1 MTISTTGQKISGPE
15 SSLNGATEPM
25 PLTHLVERYREA
37 INNLA
42 DAKIDF
48 DDAKKDLED
57 AREAELLQACW
68 DRMSK
73 CYLLPGGLSISE
85 TKPRQTYSAKSY
97 SNKLQEMMQAERDDG
112 VATPTISTSWRYKL
126 DD

>member
-1 MTISTTGQKISGPE
+1 MTISTTGQKISGNA

-25 PLTHLVERYREA
+25 RLNHLVERYREA
-37 INNLA
+37 ISNLA
-42 DAKIDF
+42 DAKTYF
-48 DDAKKDLED
+48 DEAKQALED
-57 AREAELLQACW
+57 AREAELLDSCW

-85 TKPRQTYSAKSY
+85 SKPRQTYSAKSY
-97 SNKLQEMMQAERDDG
+97 SNKLQEMMQAERDEG
-112 VATPTISTSWRYKL
+112 IATPTISTSWRYKL

>member
-1 MTISTTGQKISGPE
+1 MTISTTGQKINGNA

-25 PLTHLVERYREA
+25 PLNHLVERYREA
-37 INNLA
+37 ISNLA
-42 DAKIDF
+42 DAKILF
-48 DDAKKDLED
+48 DDAKQALED
-57 AREAELLQACW
+57 AREAQLLDPCW

-85 TKPRQTYSAKSY
+85 SKPRQTYSAKSY
-97 SNKLQEMMQAERDDG
+97 SNKLQEMMQAERDEG
-112 VATPTISTSWRYKL
+112 IATPTISTSWRYKF